1 MARLL
6 ILTPQLPFPPH
17 QGTTIRNF
25 NLIAGLAPRHDIDL
39 LSLVQPTDPAPA
51 QTPLPALCRQVIV
64 LPAPPPRPA
73 WRRLLTTI
81 STPLPDMALR
91 LAGVRAFQDTLLNLV
106 QTTPYAVLQV
116 EGIEMAPYVTWLQ
129 RQPAWASARQA
140 GHLRL
145 VFDDHNA
152 ETILQQRTALA
163 DLRHPARWAGAA
175 YSLVQWRK
183 LAAYEAAL
191 CRLADRVVAVSPADA
206 DALRRLWPDIAVT
219 VVPNGVDLQTFAP
232 DCCAPAPEMTA
243 PALVFSGKMD
253 YRPNVDAVLWFAD
266 EILPRVRAHEPAVHF
281 WIVGQ
286 QPHPRLARLADRPD
300 ITLTGR
306 VPDVRPF
313 LVGATVCVLPFR
325 MGSGTRLKVLEAL
338 ALGRAVVSTTLGAEG
353 FGLRDG
359 HELRLADSAAA
370 FAQVVVALL
379 ADAAQR
385 ARLGA
390 QAHAFATANYGWERI
405 VPRLEAVYAP

>member
-39 LSLVQPTDPAPA
+39 LSLVQPTDLAPA
-51 QTPLPALCRQVIV
+51 RQSPGGTARAAAFGPA
-64 LPAPPPRPA
+64 PRPA

-91 LAGVRAFQDTLLNLV
+91 LAGVLAFQDTLLNLV

-163 DLRHPARWAGAA
+163 A
-175 YSLVQWRK
+175 SL
-183 LAAYEAAL
+183 
-191 CRLADRVVAVSPADA
+191 
-206 DALRRLWPDIAVT
+206 ALR
-219 VVPNGVDLQTFAP
+219 
-232 DCCAPAPEMTA
+232 
-243 PALVFSGKMD
+243 
-253 YRPNVDAVLWFAD
+253 
-266 EILPRVRAHEPAVHF
+266 
-281 WIVGQ
+281 
-286 QPHPRLARLADRPD
+286 PRLLILDEPTLGQDWQHLSRLMDFLTLLSCTGSAILLISHDYKLVHHYARRAILMEK
-300 ITLTGR
+300 GR
-306 VPDVRPF
+306 VK
-313 LVGATVCVLPFR
+313 A
-325 MGSGTRLKVLEAL
+325 MGHL
-338 ALGRAVVSTTLGAEG
+338 AQHGNHR
-353 FGLRDG
+353 R
-359 HELRLADSAAA
+359 
-370 FAQVVVALL
+370 VAGCETIM
-379 ADAAQR
+379 Q
-385 ARLGA
+385 
-390 QAHAFATANYGWERI
+390 
-405 VPRLEAVYAP
+405 P

>member
-39 LSLVQPTDPAPA
+39 LSLMQPTDLAPA
-51 QTPLPALCRQVIV
+51 QTPLPALCRQVIA
-64 LPAPPPRPA
+64 LPAPPPRAA

-175 YSLVQWRK
+175 YS
-183 LAAYEAAL
+183 
-191 CRLADRVVAVSPADA
+191 
-206 DALRRLWPDIAVT
+206 
-219 VVPNGVDLQTFAP
+219 
-232 DCCAPAPEMTA
+232 
-243 PALVFSGKMD
+243 
-253 YRPNVDAVLWFAD
+253 
-266 EILPRVRAHEPAVHF
+266 
-281 WIVGQ
+281 
-286 QPHPRLARLADRPD
+286 
-300 ITLTGR
+300 
-306 VPDVRPF
+306 
-313 LVGATVCVLPFR
+313 
-325 MGSGTRLKVLEAL
+325 
-338 ALGRAVVSTTLGAEG
+338 
-353 FGLRDG
+353 
-359 HELRLADSAAA
+359 
-370 FAQVVVALL
+370 
-379 ADAAQR
+379 
-385 ARLGA
+385 
-390 QAHAFATANYGWERI
+390 
-405 VPRLEAVYAP
+405 

>member
-51 QTPLPALCRQVIV
+51 QTPLPALCRQVIA
-64 LPAPPPRPA
+64 LPAPPPRAA

-175 YSLVQWRK
+175 YSWCNGANWPRTK
-183 LAAYEAAL
+183 LPSAAWPTASSPSRQPMPTPCAACGPTSPSPSCPTAWICKPLRPTAAL
-191 CRLADRVVAVSPADA
+191 P
-206 DALRRLWPDIAVT
+206 RR
-219 VVPNGVDLQTFAP
+219 
-232 DCCAPAPEMTA
+232 
-243 PALVFSGKMD
+243 K
-253 YRPNVDAVLWFAD
+253 
-266 EILPRVRAHEPAVHF
+266 
-281 WIVGQ
+281 
-286 QPHPRLARLADRPD
+286 
-300 ITLTGR
+300 
-306 VPDVRPF
+306 
-313 LVGATVCVLPFR
+313 
-325 MGSGTRLKVLEAL
+325 
-338 ALGRAVVSTTLGAEG
+338 
-353 FGLRDG
+353 
-359 HELRLADSAAA
+359 
-370 FAQVVVALL
+370 
-379 ADAAQR
+379 
-385 ARLGA
+385 
-390 QAHAFATANYGWERI
+390 
-405 VPRLEAVYAP
+405 